1 MNDLLAFLKN
11 ANLGN
16 VAPQTEKYVGLT
28 YLLDGTSRAIETYVL
43 LSPTASFAQQTFTEY
58 YGSEHYGS
66 HARNE
71 IRLKNRPIVTI
82 TSVIDNINSGGTPLD
97 SSQYT
102 YDPDRAIIYRIS
114 GRFFPQPRATQV
126 IYTAGYVVTGQG
138 DTLAI
143 QVPLDIRNACLEQIA
158 YEFTLREPGGPS
170 YGVNSISRP
179 DGSVVIDPT
188 ALLPSVKFKLDAYRL
203 GV

>member
-16 VAPQTEKYVGLT
+16 VTPNSEKYVGLT
-28 YLLDGTSRAIETYVL
+28 YLLDGTSRAIETYVFN
-43 LSPTASFAQQTFTEY
+43 SPTSSFAQQAFTEY
-58 YGSEHYGS
+58 YGSEHYGTHS
-66 HARNE
+66 RNE
-71 IRLKNRPIVTI
+71 IRLKNRPVVSI
-82 TSVIDNINSGGTPLD
+82 TSILDDINSGGTLLD
-97 SSQYT
+97 SSQYA
-102 YDPDRAIIYRIS
+102 YDPDAAIIYRLS

-126 IYTAGYVVTGQG
+126 IYTAGYPVTGQG

-170 YGVNSISRP
+170 YGTTSISRP
-179 DGSVVIDPT
+179 EGSVVIDPT
-188 ALLPSVKFKLDAYRL
+188 ALLPSVKFKLDAYRF